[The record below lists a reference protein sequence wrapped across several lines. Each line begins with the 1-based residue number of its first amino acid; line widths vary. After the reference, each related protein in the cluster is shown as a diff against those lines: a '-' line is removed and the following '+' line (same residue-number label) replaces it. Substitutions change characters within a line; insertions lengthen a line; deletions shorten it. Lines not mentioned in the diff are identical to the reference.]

1 MFFPSILNLQ
11 ETIGFSVYTSSGYTA
26 ENNFNIS
33 EENILMTIQKKR
45 HNETNTSHLTQLEK
59 RAILRFL
66 RIPFLQNDCPWR
78 QKNVQPLRNAF

>member
-1 MFFPSILNLQ
+1 MVYTSAVSSMFFPSILNLQ

-59 RAILRFL
+59 KSNTSFSANSF
-66 RIPFLQNDCPWR
+66 FA
-78 QKNVQPLRNAF
+78 K